1 LLLRLLRWGRVR
13 NRSGGRRMEL
23 LLRWRVELLLLL
35 LLRWRVELLRRGR
48 SCHVLRRQRRLN
60 LGHRS
65 RSADHRRW
73 RRRGVNDGRRR

>member
-1 LLLRLLRWGRVR
+1 
-13 NRSGGRRMEL
+13 MEL
-23 LLRWRVELLLLL
+23 LLRRRRMELLL
-35 LLRWRVELLRRGR
+35 LLRWRVELLRLGR

>member
-1 LLLRLLRWGRVR
+1 MKLLLRR
-13 NRSGGRRMEL
+13 RRME
-23 LLRWRVELLLLL
+23 LLL

-48 SCHVLRRQRRLN
+48 DCHVLRRQRRLN